1 MKKIALILTLSL
13 PIFISGCTN
22 PEGFFQVLL
31 DPETGILA
39 PQGSANTTNT
49 SRKMST
55 MKPDTP
61 VQKEAQAYA
70 RQLFR

>member
-1 MKKIALILTLSL
+1 MKKIALILTLTL
-13 PIFISGCTN
+13 PVFISGCTN
-22 PEGFFQVLL
+22 PEGFFQVIL
-31 DPETGILA
+31 DPETGVLA
-39 PQGSANTTNT
+39 PKGGNTTNT
-49 SRKMST
+49 SRRMST